1 MTKTPATPEYRL
13 LSEFRRLFEGK
24 IYKHRDS
31 SQGDFVAMHL
41 YEDLIAVNRSPK
53 LTEAAIN
60 RKDRVLN
67 VQNKR
72 RGVSARR
79 GDGTF
84 GELIP
89 GESPITDDGYLVSR
103 GTIATV
109 EIGIE
114 MKVLAK
120 AMIKQID
127 RVINDLRNQ
136 VVQFK
141 RGGGNPICVAVIGIN
156 HAESTIGYEGDRPF
170 PTTGRHGF
178 LHPYQEAPEAEHRLK
193 AEAAPEF
200 DEFLVLRFKATN
212 APPYPFE
219 WATTKT
225 RGWITRLRYRASA
238 LATSS
243 DSSSASF
250 FTSPPPPKTFPDP
263 SVIESPPPAS
273 LPALAGCA
281 PFSPPAPP

>member
-1 MTKTPATPEYRL
+1 MTEKAPKLEYRL
-13 LSEFRRLFEGK
+13 LTEFRRLFEGK

-41 YEDLIAVNRSPK
+41 YDDLITINRSPK
-53 LTEAAIN
+53 LVDAAIN

-84 GELIP
+84 GEIIP
-89 GESPITDDGYLVSR
+89 GETAITDPGYLVAR
-103 GTIATV
+103 GPIATV

-114 MKVLAK
+114 VKVLAK

-141 RGGGNPICVAVIGIN
+141 RGGGNPICIAVIGIN
-156 HAESTIGYEGDRPF
+156 QAESTVGYEGDRPF
-170 PTTGRHGF
+170 PTTGKQGF
-178 LHPYQEAPEAEHRLK
+178 LHPYQGAPEAERRLM
-193 AEAAPEF
+193 ASAAP
-200 DEFLVLRFKATN
+200 D
-212 APPYPFE
+212 
-219 WATTKT
+219 
-225 RGWITRLRYRASA
+225 
-238 LATSS
+238 TSMNS
-243 DSSSASF
+243 
-250 FTSPPPPKTFPDP
+250 
-263 SVIESPPPAS
+263 
-273 LPALAGCA
+273 
-281 PFSPPAPP
+281 